1 MRKVRVLYV
10 SAIAIMVA
18 AACSRGHPFDPE
30 NPPQFSNDT
39 NLFEWHA
46 VAMENVSATQNF
58 TWHTTGAWAVVF
70 AEPELTKGSALL
82 RVWGASST
90 PVFSR
95 DLEVFGGAPTTVD
108 TAGAWTIEI
117 RLSGATGSLS
127 FWVESSTYL
136 PDSS

>member
-10 SAIAIMVA
+10 SSLALTVVA
-18 AACSRGHPFDPE
+18 GCSRGHPFDPE
-30 NPPQFSNDT
+30 NLPQFSNDT

-46 VAMENVSATQNF
+46 PVMRNVSATQSF
-58 TWHTTGAWAVVF
+58 TWHTTGGWAVVF
-70 AEPELTKGSALL
+70 AEPELIQGSALL
-82 RVWGASST
+82 RVWGATGT

-95 DLEVFGGAPTTVD
+95 DLELRGGASTMID

-117 RLSGATGSLS
+117 RLSGATGALS